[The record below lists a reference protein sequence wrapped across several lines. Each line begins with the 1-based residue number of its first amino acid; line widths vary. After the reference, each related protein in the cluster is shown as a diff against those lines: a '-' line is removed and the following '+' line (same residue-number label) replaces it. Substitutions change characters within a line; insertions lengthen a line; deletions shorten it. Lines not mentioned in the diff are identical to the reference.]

1 MGKISKT
8 KRNNFIKEYFYAIS
22 YIQNFDQHIILIVL
36 NNDYT
41 SIIYLLLIIIFVL
54 FNKYFILLHLMKI

>member
-8 KRNNFIKEYFYAIS
+8 KRDNFIKEYFYPIS

-36 NNDYT
+36 NNNYT
-41 SIIYLLLIIIFVL
+41 SIIHLLLIIIFL
-54 FNKYFILLHLMKI
+54 FNRYFILLHLMKI

>member
-8 KRNNFIKEYFYAIS
+8 KRDNFIKEYFYPIS

-36 NNDYT
+36 NN
-41 SIIYLLLIIIFVL
+41 
-54 FNKYFILLHLMKI
+54 N

>member
-36 NNDYT
+36 NN
-41 SIIYLLLIIIFVL
+41 
-54 FNKYFILLHLMKI
+54 N